1 MNFHPHKQLFQVAS
15 AGDRTT
21 DPWITRPVLYPYPR
35 GLTFRFSYCG
45 LFHPQ
50 FSRKDIGTGS
60 IAWSCLDICK
70 PKDSLDHLHLISD
83 VHLKEYTPFPYVIMS
98 PSPCAVVDIFA
109 PFLISI
115 RRGSA

>member
-1 MNFHPHKQLFQVAS
+1 MSENFVIVHNSPV
-15 AGDRTT
+15 GDDLVSKYFDISSLIRL
-21 DPWITRPVLYPYPR
+21 RL
-35 GLTFRFSYCG
+35 SYYS

-60 IAWSCLDICK
+60 IAWSCLDICNS
-70 PKDSLDHLHLISD
+70 KDSLDHLHLISD

-98 PSPCAVVDIFA
+98 PSPCAVVEIFA

-115 RRGSA
+115 